1 MTDAAATTAR
11 PEPRTLGGRYRLGP
25 VLGRGA
31 MSVVHRAH
39 DLLIGREV
47 AVKLF
52 TAPADTPEEL
62 RKQQAEAALIGS
74 LNHHALTTLLDA
86 GADTTDPRSPR
97 LYLVMEYVRGLD
109 LRERLA
115 QGVLTPQQVCWLG
128 FDLGEGLQHLHAAGF
143 LHRDVKPANVLLAEQ
158 DEAVR
163 LRGKLTDFGIAARI
177 HGDADDEFTTGTAAY
192 LSPEQVEGEDAEPAS
207 DVYALG
213 LVLLEALTGRTA
225 FPGSVQVSA
234 FARLERQPEISSSI
248 PLGVAD
254 LLSRMTARE
263 PSRRP
268 SAGGVAAAFQ
278 ALLVQDLV
286 ANRVVDALP
295 VDARAESARLAAVRR
310 YNILDTPPE
319 DAFDDITRIATRMLH
334 APVALVS
341 IIDADRVWHKSRQ
354 GTDVA
359 EVDRNTSFCS
369 TTVPDHDGPWS
380 IPDAREDDRT
390 RANALVTDDP
400 NVRAYASAP
409 LITHDGHR
417 LGSLCVF
424 DFQPHEFSSDDLAD
438 LTSLAAIVMRE
449 LELRLASRRALFDL

>member
-1 MTDAAATTAR
+1 MTDAGADAA
-11 PEPRTLGGRYRLGP
+11 PRTLGQRYRLGR
-25 VLGRGA
+25 VIGRGA
-31 MSVVHRAH
+31 MSVVHQAQ
-39 DLLIGREV
+39 DLLIGRQV

-52 TAPADTPEEL
+52 TAPANTPEDL
-62 RKQQAEAALIGS
+62 KKQQAEAALIGS

-86 GADTTDPRSPR
+86 GADTTDPSSPR
-97 LYLVMEYVRGLD
+97 LFLVMELVGGSD
-109 LRERLA
+109 LRERLV
-115 QGVLTPQQVCWLG
+115 QGVLTTQQVCWLG

-143 LHRDVKPANVLLAEQ
+143 LHRDVKPANVLLAEH
-158 DEAVR
+158 DEVVR
-163 LRGKLTDFGIAARI
+163 LRGKLTDFGIAAPI

-225 FPGSVQVSA
+225 FPGSVQESA
-234 FARLERQPEISSSI
+234 FARLDRQPEIPAVI
-248 PLGVAD
+248 PAPVAD
-254 LLSRMTARE
+254 LLRRMTARD

-268 SAGGVAAAFQ
+268 SAGGVATAFQ
-278 ALLVQDLV
+278 TLLVENLL
-286 ANRVVDALP
+286 AARTTEPLP
-295 VDARAESARLAAVRR
+295 VDPGAEAARLAAVRR

-354 GTDVA
+354 GTGVE

-369 TTVPDHDGPWS
+369 TTIPDHDGPWS
-380 IPDAREDDRT
+380 IPDALEDDRT
-390 RANALVTDDP
+390 RANSLVTDDP
-400 NVRAYASAP
+400 NVRAYAAAP

-424 DFQPHEFSSDDLAD
+424 DFEPRDFSGDDLAD

-449 LELRLASRRALFDL
+449 LELRLASRRALFDA